1 MHAHIRMRRVLCQ
14 PLSPIAGDVEVTS
27 PILYQNIG
35 EAWPASRLLFSYS
48 PPTDVVHCDVLD
60 RFSSISFLSLPSL
73 LCEH

>member
-27 PILYQNIG
+27 PILHQNIG
-35 EAWPASRLLFSYS
+35 EVWSASRLLFAYS
-48 PPTDVVHCDVLD
+48 PPADVVHCDVLD
-60 RFSSISFLSLPSL
+60 RFSPISFLSLPSL

>member
-14 PLSPIAGDVEVTS
+14 PLSPIAGDGEVTS
-27 PILYQNIG
+27 PILHQNIG
-35 EAWPASRLLFSYS
+35 EAWSASRLLFSYS
-48 PPTDVVHCDVLD
+48 PPADVVHCDVLD

>member
-1 MHAHIRMRRVLCQ
+1 MHAHIRMRRVLRQ
-14 PLSPIAGDVEVTS
+14 SLLPIAGDVEVIL
-27 PILYQNIG
+27 PILHQNIG

-48 PPTDVVHCDVLD
+48 PPADVVYCDVLD